1 MSRLPFSKAPGHKL
15 HNFGSST
22 EAVSMEQAGKRPK
35 AALFPSDHRSLCA
48 SCLPPR
54 AMRDPRWRFWSKLR
68 NFLKHF
74 RGVFSLVLPDGDTG
88 NRNENENHSLWV
100 LFKLMLVLHSLEH
113 VLTITLYYV
122 LQFQKMVSK
131 MFFGLFIFPYVKGK
145 AFPFASI
152 ESKTD
157 KPALL

>member
-1 MSRLPFSKAPGHKL
+1 
-15 HNFGSST
+15 
-22 EAVSMEQAGKRPK
+22 
-35 AALFPSDHRSLCA
+35 
-48 SCLPPR
+48 
-54 AMRDPRWRFWSKLR
+54 
-68 NFLKHF
+68 
-74 RGVFSLVLPDGDTG
+74 
-88 NRNENENHSLWV
+88 
-100 LFKLMLVLHSLEH
+100 MLVLHSLKH

-157 KPALL
+157 KAALL